1 MSGIQIAG
9 VGLSTI
15 DILARLG
22 DMPTWDTA
30 NFLSDLRVDGGGP
43 VGTGL
48 TAAARL
54 GAKTGYVGVFG
65 SDLLGEIKLSQF
77 KRDGVDVSRAICRP
91 GPESNV
97 VLVYVH
103 EVTGERVFSFAR
115 NQIEMQALD
124 PAELDRDYLTSADY
138 LLIDGYQ
145 HEAAHIAAEWMHE
158 AGKKVMLD
166 ARKAEKVVDQHDVL
180 DELVRVTDI
189 LICGSGFS
197 QSVTGK
203 ADVWDACEAALDL
216 GPEIVVQTEGD
227 QGCCTVTREERFHTP
242 AFKVPVVDTTGAGD
256 VFHGAY
262 LVGLLK
268 GWNLRRTAVFA
279 SAVSAMKC
287 MVLGGRAGIPTYEAV
302 MKFLNE
308 RGHDFS

>member
-22 DMPTWDTA
+22 EMPAWGSA
-30 NFLSDLRVDGGGP
+30 NFLSGLRLDGGGP

-54 GAKTGYVGVFG
+54 GARTGYVGVFG
-65 SDLLGEIKLSQF
+65 SDEVGELKLSQF
-77 KRDGVDVSRAICRP
+77 KRDGVDVSRSVCRP

-97 VLVYVH
+97 VLCYVH
-103 EVTGERVFSFAR
+103 EVTGERVFSFPQ
-115 NQIEMQALD
+115 NQIEMQALA
-124 PAELDRDYLTSADY
+124 PAELDRDYLTAAEY

-145 HEAAHIAAEWMHE
+145 HEAAFIAAEWMHE

-166 ARKAEKVVDQHDVL
+166 ARKAENVVDQHDIL
-180 DELVRVTDI
+180 DQLVCVTDI

-197 QSVTGK
+197 QSVVDK
-203 ADVWDACEAALDL
+203 SDVWDACEAMLDL

-227 QGCCTVTREERFHTP
+227 QGCCTVTREDRFHTP
-242 AFKVPVVDTTGAGD
+242 AFNVPVVDTTGAGD

-268 GWNLRRTAVFA
+268 GWDLRRTAVFA
-279 SAVSAMKC
+279 SAVAAMKC

-302 MKFLNE
+302 IKFLNE
-308 RGHDFS
+308 RGYDLS